1 MLLRTLMW
9 CSFSLIT
16 GSLQRFTKDLRNSCL
31 VEGRCSPKA
40 DRLASS
46 RVLYSSCRP
55 SVTSSVSFMFSER
68 KERNLTTNLVIQ
80 MKSLKPAILQ
90 LQYYINLLLSSAMFV
105 LMRTF
110 GSSQRS
116 IFSATSWH
124 FKYKLCLP
132 TSSSST
138 TKSLLRIV
146 ATLLWISVAVKWIRT
161 SPRAY
166 LLHRNYCA
174 F

>member
-1 MLLRTLMW
+1 MW

-16 GSLQRFTKDLRNSCL
+16 GSLHLFTKDLRNSCL

-55 SVTSSVSFMFSER
+55 SVISSLSLTFSER
-68 KERNLTTNLVIQ
+68 KKKKLTTNLIVQ
-80 MKSLKPAILQ
+80 MKSLKSAILQ
-90 LQYYINLLLSSAMFV
+90 LQYDLNLLLSSAMLV
-105 LMRTF
+105 LMRQEHLHHPKAQLFIT
-110 GSSQRS
+110 
-116 IFSATSWH
+116 TSWH
-124 FKYKLCLP
+124 FKYKLLCLP
-132 TSSSST
+132 TSGSST

-146 ATLLWISVAVKWIRT
+146 TILLWILMAVKWIGT